1 MLKIIFATAI
11 TALISGVALA
21 SSGGEAGSLL
31 SWEMLFK
38 TVNFLILLFLLH
50 RFAKKPLA
58 SMLAASAENTKRTL
72 DNAKAELADAKQK
85 LDDYKSKLSNLE
97 KELEERRRTALSA
110 IETEKQQLIK
120 DAETQVKKLEEQT
133 KARIEQEIVKAK
145 LEIRQYLVN
154 ESVKLAEETIA
165 KELGSKEQ
173 KALLDNYAKFLKAT
187 A

>member
-1 MLKIIFATAI
+1 MFKTMII
-11 TALISGVALA
+11 TAFAAGISGVALA
-21 SSGGEAGSLL
+21 SGGGEAGSLL

-38 TVNFLILLFLLH
+38 TINFLILLYLLH

-58 SMLAASAENTKRTL
+58 KMLATSAENTKKTL
-72 DNAKAELADAKQK
+72 ADAKAELADAKQK
-85 LDDYKSKLSNLE
+85 LDDYKSKLANLE
-97 KELEERRRTALSA
+97 KELDERRQTAFTA
-110 IETEKQQLIK
+110 IENEKQQLIK

-133 KARIEQEIVKAK
+133 RARIEQDILKAK
-145 LEIRQYLVN
+145 LEIRQFLAY

-173 KALLDNYAKFLKAT
+173 KALLDNYAKFLKET